1 MNAYLTH
8 SKRFSHPKKALK
20 FILALFAVVLFFCF
34 SACNKQVD
42 YLNYVS
48 ELRSNILLAQ
58 TENFSLR
65 VFALEKETPYS
76 ADGVKRET
84 NTLTE
89 LHLTAPTGAKT
100 YSISFEVDG
109 EKQGGEMSYD
119 NVKGEYYFSCTL
131 DIRAQTEIKFLLSSG
146 SEQTELVAKSV
157 LTETTLSPET
167 ALKTLVEK
175 ENELFTSL
183 TDEYGFAG
191 ELHVRLIYEDNPY
204 YYIGVT
210 DRNGKTTAF
219 LMSATTGKVLAKR
232 EN

>member
-20 FILALFAVVLFFCF
+20 LLLTLFAVVLLFCF
-34 SACNKQVD
+34 PACNKQVD

-48 ELRSNILLAQ
+48 ELRSNIFLAQ
-58 TENFSLR
+58 TETLSLR
-65 VFALEKETPYS
+65 VFAVEKETPYS
-76 ADGVKRET
+76 ADGIKRET
-84 NTLTE
+84 NVLTE
-89 LHLTAPTGAKT
+89 IHLTAPTGEKT
-100 YSISFEVDG
+100 YCISFEVDG
-109 EKQGGEMSYD
+109 KTYGGETSYD
-119 NVKGEYYFSCTL
+119 VVKGEYYFSCTL
-131 DIRAQTEIKFLLSSG
+131 DIRAQTEIKFLLNSEN
-146 SEQTELVAKSV
+146 EQTELIAKSV
-157 LTETTLSPET
+157 LTDTTLSPET
-167 ALKTLVEK
+167 ALKTLIEK

-191 ELHVRLIYEDNPY
+191 ELHVRLIYEDDPY

-232 EN
+232 ER

>member
-8 SKRFSHPKKALK
+8 FQRFSRPKKVLK
-20 FILALFAVVLFFCF
+20 TILAFFSLLLLVCF
-34 SACNKQVD
+34 PACNKQVD

-48 ELRSNILLAQ
+48 ELRSNIFLAQ
-58 TENFSLR
+58 TDEFSLR

-89 LHLTAPTGAKT
+89 LHLTAPTGTKN
-100 YSISFEVDG
+100 YSVSFEIDG
-109 EKQGGEMSYD
+109 EKYGGELSYD
-119 NVKGEYYFSCTL
+119 NVKREYFLSCTL
-131 DIRAQTEIKFLLSSG
+131 DIRAQKEITFLLTCEN
-146 SEQTELVAKSV
+146 EQTELVAKSV
-157 LTETTLSPET
+157 LTDTTLSPET
-167 ALKTLVEK
+167 ALKTLIEK
-175 ENELFTSL
+175 EQELFTSL

-204 YYIGVT
+204 YYVGVT

-219 LMSATTGKVLAKR
+219 LMSATSGKVLAKR
-232 EN
+232 ER